1 MLERYKFEDV
11 PDPQGDSCA
20 FTAEV
25 KYGCICGPAFESE
38 GQRWQPVNPSCVVH
52 TLTADR
58 KYIAEFRYGR
68 NSRTVGVL
76 HGRGGSRNSF

>member
-1 MLERYKFEDV
+1 MNRERYDYQE
-11 PDPQGDSCA
+11 PDPQPATA
-20 FTAEV
+20 FTPEV
-25 KYGCICGPAFESE
+25 KYACICGPAFESE

-76 HGRGGSRNSF
+76 HGRGGSRNTF